1 MQSKIPAQELARALF
16 ELITQAREQEPL
28 LAKWLIA
35 LTTRIHDWDSGRLR
49 SKKYVLAVLTEI
61 SIFAERWLLLKQLD
75 PAMQEQFLEKLNP
88 AERYYIQVLFPLWL
102 QERNPKLTIWKKK
115 LMSGKL
121 EPSTAYFNQKLHRQI
136 QQQGGYSIHPLL
148 TDWWMNTNLVAGFR
162 RDQCL
167 CVQLTT
173 LCGNDLQDKLIEWEK
188 ILWHCGINRGLLIS
202 YDPNLESTL
211 DLADLILSASK
222 TLGVGQYRALTQAL
236 ARIEKNSP
244 SLN

>member
-16 ELITQAREQEPL
+16 ELITQAKEQEPL

-35 LTTRIHDWDSGRLR
+35 LTTWIRDWDSGRLR
-49 SKKYVLAVLTEI
+49 WRLRSKKYLLAVLTEI

-75 PAMQEQFLEKLNP
+75 PELKEQFLEKLNP

-102 QERNPKLTIWKKK
+102 KERNPKLTIWKKK

-121 EPSTAYFNQKLHRQI
+121 EPSTARFNQKLYHHI

-148 TDWWMNTNLVAGFR
+148 TDWWMNTTLVAGFR
-162 RDQCL
+162 KDQCL

-173 LCGNDLQDKLIEWEK
+173 ACGNDLQDKLIEWEK
-188 ILWHCGINRGLLIS
+188 VLWHCGINRGLLIS
-202 YDPNLESTL
+202 YDPNLDSVL

-222 TLGVGQYRALTQAL
+222 TLGIGQYRTLTQDPTRA
-236 ARIEKNSP
+236 
-244 SLN
+244 

>member
-35 LTTRIHDWDSGRLR
+35 LTTWIRDWDSGRLR
-49 SKKYVLAVLTEI
+49 WRLRSKKYLLAVLTEI

-75 PAMQEQFLEKLNP
+75 PELKEQFLEKLNP

-102 QERNPKLTIWKKK
+102 KERNPKLTIWKKK

-121 EPSTAYFNQKLHRQI
+121 EPSTARFNQKLHCHI

-148 TDWWMNTNLVAGFR
+148 TDWWMNTTLVAGFR
-162 RDQCL
+162 KDQCL

-173 LCGNDLQDKLIEWEK
+173 VCGNDLQDKLIEWEK
-188 ILWHCGINRGLLIS
+188 VLWHCGINRGLLIS
-202 YDPNLESTL
+202 YDPNLDSVL

-222 TLGVGQYRALTQAL
+222 TLSIGQYRTLTQDPTRA
-236 ARIEKNSP
+236 
-244 SLN
+244 